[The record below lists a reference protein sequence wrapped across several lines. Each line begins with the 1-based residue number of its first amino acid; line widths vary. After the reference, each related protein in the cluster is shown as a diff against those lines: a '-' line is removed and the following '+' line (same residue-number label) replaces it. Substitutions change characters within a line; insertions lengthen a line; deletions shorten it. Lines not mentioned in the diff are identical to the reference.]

1 MKFQIIVA
9 IVLTLLFANI
19 AYSEE
24 TIPASNPSVSSFK
37 GGVKIEDFENFKNV
51 VSEDGNWLECITS
64 YLSELLPAEK
74 KGEGWQYRKKIL
86 IDYQSYNTSKEDAL
100 KEEKDF
106 SSSVISSGKGEMFF
120 HMLKNLVGED
130 IFNSALREFIAE
142 KKFSG
147 ASWKDIEKAFEKV
160 SGQDLKWFFSQWL
173 TRNDVPSFQVK
184 DLRVIVIKGI
194 PTVSFDIIQKGQPF
208 KFSLP
213 VRIITEKGDKKDII
227 QIEEKK
233 KNYEIQVEERPL
245 RIIFDESYDI
255 MRRLTEK
262 EFPPLLSR
270 FFRDDKKIVV
280 YSEEEKDKYS
290 SLIDALTKNG
300 FIVKEVHE
308 VKDED
313 IRSSSL
319 LVLGFESPILKRLF
333 GKIIDSEKGFTVIVK
348 RNPLNDEK
356 VVAYAQGETKEEVD
370 SAALKIFSN
379 EEYSR
384 IRFQKGEIIEKMTEE
399 SERGIRYSL
408 YKPVLGINPKQAI
421 KLEDIINTVI
431 DKPVIYVGERHPN
444 YEDHKVQLEV
454 ITELFQRGRKF
465 AIGMEMFQKPFQKAL
480 DNYLSGAIN
489 ERKFLKTSEY
499 FKRWRYDYNLYRE
512 IIEFAKAKKI
522 PIIALNLKEEIVKK
536 VAEGG
541 LDSLTQDEREEIPQ
555 DMDMRDEAYKERLE
569 EIFRLHERSRIK
581 NLDYFYQ
588 SQILWDET
596 MAHSI
601 AEFMNNNL
609 GYQMLVMAGE
619 EHIIY
624 DSGIPQRT
632 FRLNGKDYATLIN
645 GVSEELDKNIGDF
658 VLFPATMTPPA
669 SPKLGVLLKE
679 KDKKVK
685 VEGLLP
691 GSIASMAG
699 LKKGDTIVSVDDWKV
714 ESVEDVKIALF
725 DKKEGD
731 KIKVKVIRKRFL
743 FGKKVIEFN
752 IIF

>member
-9 IVLTLLFANI
+9 IVLTLLFATI

-24 TIPASNPSVSSFK
+24 TIPASNPSVSSSK
-37 GGVKIEDFENFKNV
+37 GGVKTEDFENFKNV
-51 VSEDGNWLECITS
+51 TSEDGNWLECITA
-64 YLSELLPAEK
+64 YLSELLPSEEK
-74 KGEGWQYRKKIL
+74 GSGWQYRKKIL
-86 IDYQSYNTSKEDAL
+86 IDYQSYNTSKKHAP
-100 KEEKDF
+100 KEETDF
-106 SSSVISSGKGEMFF
+106 SSSVISSGKGAMFF

-130 IFNSALREFIAE
+130 IFNSALREFVAE

-160 SGQDLKWFFSQWL
+160 SGQDFKWFFSQWL
-173 TRNDVPSFQVK
+173 TRDEIPSFEVK
-184 DLRVIVIKGI
+184 DLRVIVLKGI

-213 VRIITEKGDKKDII
+213 IRIITGKDDKKDII

-233 KNYEIQVEERPL
+233 KNYEIQVEEMPL
-245 RIIFDESYDI
+245 RIVFDENYDL
-255 MRRLTEK
+255 MRKLSEK
-262 EFPPLLSR
+262 EFPPILARLLGDEKKLLVFS
-270 FFRDDKKIVV
+270 DK
-280 YSEEEKDKYS
+280 EKEKYS
-290 SLIDALTKNG
+290 TLIDVFVKRG
-300 FIVKEVHE
+300 FAAKEERE

-313 IRSSSL
+313 IRNSSL
-319 LVLGFESPILKRLF
+319 LVLGFESPVLKRLF
-333 GKIIDSEKGFTVIVK
+333 GKIIDSEKGFILIVK

-356 VVAYAQGETKEEVD
+356 VVAYANGETKEEVD

-379 EEYSR
+379 DEYSD
-384 IRFQKGEIIEKMTEE
+384 IRFQKGEIIEKMTEK
-399 SERGIRYSL
+399 SERGISYSL

-431 DKPVIYVGERHPN
+431 DKPIIYVGERHPN
-444 YEDHKVQLEV
+444 YEDHKVQLKV
-454 ITELFQRGRKF
+454 IMELFQRGKKF
-465 AIGMEMFQKPFQKAL
+465 AIGMEMFQKPFQKAI
-480 DNYLSGAIN
+480 DDYLSGAIN
-489 ERKFLKTSEY
+489 ERQFLKSSEY
-499 FKRWRYDYNLYRE
+499 FKRWKYDYNLYRE
-512 IIEFAKAKKI
+512 IIEFAKAKRI
-522 PIIALNLKEEIVKK
+522 PIVALNLQEEIVKK

-541 LDSLTQDEREEIPQ
+541 LDALTQEERKEIPQ

-569 EIFRLHERSRIK
+569 GIFKLHEKLMIK

-601 AEFMNNNL
+601 AEFMNNNP

-645 GVSEELDKNIGDF
+645 GVSDELDKDIGSF

-679 KDKKVK
+679 KDKKVQI
-685 VEGLLP
+685 EGLLP
-691 GSIASMAG
+691 GSIASRAG

-731 KIKVKVIRKRFL
+731 KIKVKIIRKRFL

-752 IIF
+752 ITL

>member
-1 MKFQIIVA
+1 MKSQIIIT
-9 IVLTLLFANI
+9 IVLTLLFTTT

-24 TIPASNPSVSSFK
+24 TLPASNSSVSSSK
-37 GGVKIEDFENFKNV
+37 GGVKTEDFENFKNV
-51 VSEDGNWLECITS
+51 TSEDGNWLECITS
-64 YLSELLPAEK
+64 YLSELLLAEK

-86 IDYQSYNTSKEDAL
+86 IDFQSYKNSKEQAL
-100 KEEKDF
+100 KEKTDF
-106 SSSVISSGKGEMFF
+106 SSSVISSGKGAMFF

-130 IFNSALREFIAE
+130 IFNSALREFVAE
-142 KKFSG
+142 KNFSA

-160 SGQDLKWFFSQWL
+160 SRQDLKWFFSQWL
-173 TRNDVPSFQVK
+173 TRNDVPSFEVK

-233 KNYEIQVEERPL
+233 KNYEIQVEERPI

-270 FFRDDKKIVV
+270 FFRDDKKFVV

-356 VVAYAQGETKEEVD
+356 VVAYAQGETKEDVD

-379 EEYSR
+379 NEYSR
-384 IRFQKGEIIEKMTEE
+384 IHFQKGEIIEKMTEE
-399 SERGIRYSL
+399 SDRGISYSL

-454 ITELFQRGRKF
+454 IMELFHRGRKF

-499 FKRWRYDYNLYRE
+499 FKRWMFDYNLYRE
-512 IIEFAKAKKI
+512 IIEFAKAKGV
-522 PIIALNLKEEIVKK
+522 PIIALNLREEIVKK

-541 LDSLTQDEREEIPQ
+541 LDALTKEEREDIPQ
-555 DMDMRDEAYKERLE
+555 DMDMRDESYKERLE
-569 EIFRLHERSRIK
+569 EVFRLHERLRIK

-601 AEFMNNNL
+601 AEFMNNHP
-609 GYQMLVMAGE
+609 GYQMVVMAGE
-619 EHIIY
+619 QHVIY

-645 GVSEELDKNIGDF
+645 GVSEELDKDIGDF
-658 VLFPATMTPPA
+658 VLFPAPMTPPF

-679 KDKKVK
+679 EDGKVW
-685 VEGLLP
+685 VEEFLP
-691 GSIASMAG
+691 GSIAFRAG

-731 KIKVKVIRKRFL
+731 KINVKVVRKRFL

-752 IIF
+752 ITL

>member
-9 IVLTLLFANI
+9 IVLILLFANI

-24 TIPASNPSVSSFK
+24 TIPASNPSVSSSK

-142 KKFSG
+142 KKFRG

-658 VLFPATMTPPA
+658 VLFPATMTQPA

-679 KDKKVK
+679 KDGKVW
-685 VEGLLP
+685 VEECLP
-691 GSIASMAG
+691 GSIAFRTG

-731 KIKVKVIRKRFL
+731 KINVKVIRKRFL